1 MHMYAYGEKI
11 RLWMNSTV
19 DVTYLVTYV
28 YVFILC
34 EYRYVVSNIV
44 IIIIFYVIE
53 YFQLSILLGYKILY
67 YSY

>member
-1 MHMYAYGEKI
+1 MYAYGEKI

-53 YFQLSILLGYKILY
+53 YFQLSILLV
-67 YSY
+67 